1 VANDREAQ
9 AEAFEEAL
17 APLLQVLQDIQA
29 STRTTASSTQA
40 RFGANRS
47 STAMAPGMMG
57 SHPFAGPAQASAG
70 RKIFGVRGARAMGY
84 RLPMFLPGKAGAM
97 GAAAG
102 GMAGSAVNAAA
113 GVISS
118 TAMNF
123 AGSFARAGFEFGF
136 KVPLTGRGVARVT
149 GAVDAAANRL
159 AGISGMVARG
169 EGKMSTEQE
178 GMLMEMF
185 TRQELGAASARKRA
199 DALAHKWKAN
209 IARAPWMSS
218 AELNGTFSASSR
230 ESLAH
235 LFDSGS

>member
-1 VANDREAQ
+1 
-9 AEAFEEAL
+9 
-17 APLLQVLQDIQA
+17 
-29 STRTTASSTQA
+29 
-40 RFGANRS
+40 
-47 STAMAPGMMG
+47 
-57 SHPFAGPAQASAG
+57 
-70 RKIFGVRGARAMGY
+70 
-84 RLPMFLPGKAGAM
+84 
-97 GAAAG
+97 
-102 GMAGSAVNAAA
+102 
-113 GVISS
+113 
-118 TAMNF
+118 
-123 AGSFARAGFEFGF
+123 
-136 KVPLTGRGVARVT
+136 VT